1 MSRIIF
7 QENFNKMKQTVG
19 AYIKKLRKEKG
30 LTLTQLGA
38 ILGIDSGLLSK
49 IENGKRKLDEKV
61 LPKLADEFN
70 LDIEEL
76 KNEYLS
82 EIIAQKI
89 YSNNYSTKVLQ
100 LAEEKVKYFKQKNV
114 KQISLNL

>member
-1 MSRIIF
+1 
-7 QENFNKMKQTVG
+7 MKQPIG
-19 AYIKKLRKEKG
+19 LFIKQLRKEKG

-38 ILGIDSGLLSK
+38 ILGIDSELLSK

-61 LPKLADEFN
+61 LPKLAEEFN
-70 LDIEEL
+70 LDFEEL

-82 EIIAQKI
+82 KIIAQKI
-89 YSNNYSTKVLQ
+89 YSDNYSTKVLQ